1 MRRRWTFLPSGA
13 GLDGDQGVAE
23 HLLGVLDGVVGGL
36 DDLDAAEVGVLLEAT
51 LAAAAGVDLRLDD
64 DDGVAGGL
72 GQLVGGGAGVV
83 RAEHD
88 PRLRD
93 GDAEAAQELLAL
105 VFVDLHVAACS
116 FLP

>member
-1 MRRRWTFLPSGA
+1 
-13 GLDGDQGVAE
+13 
-23 HLLGVLDGVVGGL
+23 VG
-36 DDLDAAEVGVLLEAT
+36 
-51 LAAAAGVDLRLDD
+51 
-64 DDGVAGGL
+64 
-72 GQLVGGGAGVV
+72 
-83 RAEHD
+83 AEHD